1 MNRFLKMELL
11 QNEVTETFL
20 YERRPDGVFEFS

>member
-1 MNRFLKMELL
+1 MNRFLKMELI

-20 YERRPDGVFEFS
+20 YERRPDTGWRF